1 MLLLYRNRPL
11 NLKMSSRQDL
21 IATIVQILLKIKMGR
36 NSNKTIG
43 NPIPPALFHTQLI
56 YNYFGKKKKYIYIYN
71 KKSKLKTAFE
81 FIQVLLILMKTLAGG
96 VDHVQGHY

>member
-56 YNYFGKKKKYIYIYN
+56 YNYFCKKKKKIYIYN

>member
-1 MLLLYRNRPL
+1 
-11 NLKMSSRQDL
+11 
-21 IATIVQILLKIKMGR
+21 MGR

-56 YNYFGKKKKYIYIYN
+56 YNYFGKKKKKIYIYN

>member
-1 MLLLYRNRPL
+1 MLLLYRNRPF

-56 YNYFGKKKKYIYIYN
+56 YNYFGKKKKKKKKIYIYIYIIKN
-71 KKSKLKTAFE
+71 PS
-81 FIQVLLILMKTLAGG
+81 
-96 VDHVQGHY
+96 